1 MAYTET
7 KADLE
12 WELWMMDMCGDI
24 PQSLDYC
31 INRRKEIKLKLAEI
45 ELATRE
51 RALLERSN
59 HE

>member
-24 PQSLDYC
+24 PQSQEYSRK
-31 INRRKEIKLKLAEI
+31 RRKEIKVKLAEM
-45 ELATRE
+45 ELDKCKKT
-51 RALLERSN
+51 LLTE
-59 HE
+59 E